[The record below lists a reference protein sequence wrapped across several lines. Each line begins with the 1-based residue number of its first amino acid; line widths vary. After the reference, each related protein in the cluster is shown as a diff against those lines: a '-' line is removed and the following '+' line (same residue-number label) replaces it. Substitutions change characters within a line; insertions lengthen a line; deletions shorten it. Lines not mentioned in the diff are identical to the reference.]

1 MKKIFL
7 FVIFAFI
14 FSSCVTN
21 YYSSILVED
30 TSLLNSQGSTRD
42 IAIVQKGEKVF
53 LSTKFY
59 RGKYKRIKWKNYSG
73 WVINPKDSIYNPNT
87 KTTFSSYTPSVNSKG
102 SVHVRGYYRKNGTYV
117 RPHTRSS
124 KGSRRR

>member
-30 TSLLNSQGSTRD
+30 TSLFNSQGLTRE
-42 IAIVQKGEKVF
+42 IAIVPKGEKVF

-124 KGSRRR
+124 RGYRRR

>member
-30 TSLLNSQGSTRD
+30 TSLFNRQGSTRE
-42 IAIVQKGEKVF
+42 IAIVPKGEKVF

-73 WVINPKDSIYNPNT
+73 WAINPKDSIYKPTT